1 MKQLYYCRIA
11 NIKSGL
17 CNQLFALING
27 IILAERK
34 KSKIVILGLFLN
46 DYSRNNVTPIS
57 QIIDLPKFN
66 MFVLQ
71 NYGIHIMDKTDTK
84 LSIHN
89 VTYGTQDHHIDIT
102 QIVIDKFYKNN
113 TLLIDTNINLNL
125 LAGNDPSSG
134 KVKYIEITY
143 SLNNITLIDKYR
155 EQNGFLK
162 EKIYFNLNNKVFNY
176 DMGWINTYNKSIFD
190 DILKNIVFFKNIIL
204 PENEHSYISKYNKIN
219 VIHLRIEVDAILHWS
234 KMNKMSALF
243 FQNYIEQKYINIIK
257 KYINKNELTVL
268 LTYSNNNNVIQYLKQ
283 NEYNYY
289 ISPKIDK
296 WGREINA
303 IKDASIIGLCNNVFI
318 GNFNLQNLNGSSLS
332 YYLLNKLRPNV
343 KCITIDLDKILM
355 DEKSFITH

>member
-102 QIVIDKFYKNN
+102 QFVIDKFYKNN
-113 TLLIDTNINLNL
+113 IFLINTNINLNL
-125 LAGNDPSSG
+125 LAGNDPSPG

-143 SLNNITLIDKYR
+143 SLTAFTKSCTFFAFTKSCGKPKSKLER
-155 EQNGFLK
+155 
-162 EKIYFNLNNKVFNY
+162 VFTSTIAK
-176 DMGWINTYNKSIFD
+176 MLSFCAIMSI
-190 DILKNIVFFKNIIL
+190 
-204 PENEHSYISKYNKIN
+204 
-219 VIHLRIEVDAILHWS
+219 
-234 KMNKMSALF
+234 SAF
-243 FQNYIEQKYINIIK
+243 
-257 KYINKNELTVL
+257 
-268 LTYSNNNNVIQYLKQ
+268 
-283 NEYNYY
+283 
-289 ISPKIDK
+289 
-296 WGREINA
+296 
-303 IKDASIIGLCNNVFI
+303 
-318 GNFNLQNLNGSSLS
+318 
-332 YYLLNKLRPNV
+332 
-343 KCITIDLDKILM
+343 
-355 DEKSFITH
+355 